1 MKKFSIKDIIKS
13 TLIMFLVC
21 LIVTGMLAG
30 TDYLTKKQIADNNAR
45 QEEQTRYAVLKMAKS
60 FKAGDL
66 DNDGTA
72 DYYAGYDGDRLVGY
86 TVTTTE
92 KGYGGDLTV
101 MTGILFDGKVND
113 VAILSHSETPGLGA
127 NAQNPEF
134 TNEFKQ
140 TFNKEG
146 FAVSKDIKEDKS
158 KNDKN
163 GRKGINDKSEK
174 PAEEVPVPNKID
186 AITGATVTS
195 RAVTRAVNKA
205 IEVYYKILEQEGNT
219 NG

>member
-1 MKKFSIKDIIKS
+1 MKNFSIKDILKS
-13 TLIMFLVC
+13 TLVMFLVC

-45 QEEQTRYAVLKMAKS
+45 QEEQTRYAVLKMAKT
-60 FKAGDL
+60 FKAGDI
-66 DNDGTA
+66 DNDGTT

-86 TVTTTE
+86 TVTATE
-92 KGYGGDLTV
+92 KGYGGDVTV

-127 NAQNPEF
+127 NAQNPDF
-134 TNEFKQ
+134 TNAFKQ

-158 KNDKN
+158 KNGN
-163 GRKGINDKSEK
+163 SGKGINDKSEK
-174 PAEEVPVPNKID
+174 PEEIAVPNKID
-186 AITGATVTS
+186 AITGATITS

-205 IEVYYKILEQEGNT
+205 IDIYYKIIEQEENT